1 MTITRTLSGKDLVLS
16 LAGRLDTTTCA
27 QLSTEVESIFT
38 EGAVNLVFDLK
49 DLEYISSAGLR
60 VLVIAAKRA
69 AAEGSTVELTGAQ
82 GTVKE
87 VLDMTGF
94 STAIRR

>member
-1 MTITRTLSGKDLVLS
+1 MTIKKTLSGKDLVLS
-16 LAGRLDTTTCA
+16 LAGRLDTTTSA
-27 QLSTEVESIFT
+27 QLSTELESIFT
-38 EGAVNLVFDLK
+38 GGAFNLVFDLK

-60 VLVIAAKRA
+60 VLVIATKRA
-69 AAEGSTVELTGAQ
+69 AAEGTTVELTGAQ

-94 STAIRR
+94 STILRR